1 MSELYLEYLNEIEKR
16 KLSGLSPK
24 PIDSEELTNIIIS
37 QILDLKSDYR
47 NQSLMFFTYNILPGT
62 TKAAYAKANFLK
74 KIIEKEVEI
83 PEISQKFALDI
94 AIKHERRTFN
104 QGSFRFSIRKLK

>member
-47 NQSLMFFTYNILPGT
+47 NQSLMFLPIIYCLEPQ
-62 TKAAYAKANFLK
+62 KQLMLK
-74 KIIEKEVEI
+74 QI
-83 PEISQKFALDI
+83 F
-94 AIKHERRTFN
+94 
-104 QGSFRFSIRKLK
+104 

>member
-47 NQSLMFFTYNILPGT
+47 SQSLMFFTYNILPGT
-62 TKAAYAKANFLK
+62 TKAAYAKAIF
-74 KIIEKEVEI
+74 
-83 PEISQKFALDI
+83 
-94 AIKHERRTFN
+94 
-104 QGSFRFSIRKLK
+104 